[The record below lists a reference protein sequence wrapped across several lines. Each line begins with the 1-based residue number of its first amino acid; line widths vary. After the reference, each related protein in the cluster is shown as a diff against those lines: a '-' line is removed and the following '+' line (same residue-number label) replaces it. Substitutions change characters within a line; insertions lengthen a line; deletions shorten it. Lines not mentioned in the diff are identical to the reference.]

1 MRAGRDDPSL
11 GHEGL
16 RKMELKY
23 FLEDE
28 TVSVQQV
35 GAEKLLL
42 KRQLLPKKFSWADQD
57 LRPLAPSSSETIEM
71 LTLDDIEVGG
81 AIDVLG
87 RPMRVYDC
95 DPPSRALAKELL
107 DREFAPSIGAP
118 DEARMA
124 TGGDAALP
132 KQVRTATVCHVNVSA
147 LSSDAEGCCC
157 CNAVAGAAQ
166 GAERRPAA
174 VG

>member
-1 MRAGRDDPSL
+1 
-11 GHEGL
+11 
-16 RKMELKY
+16 MELKY

-95 DPPSRALAKELL
+95 DPPSRALGECSNGWLW
-107 DREFAPSIGAP
+107 
-118 DEARMA
+118 
-124 TGGDAALP
+124 AAVTVL
-132 KQVRTATVCHVNVSA
+132 TAV
-147 LSSDAEGCCC
+147 DGCCEQPRSC
-157 CNAVAGAAQ
+157 STVSS
-166 GAERRPAA
+166 RRRSARRMRHGWPRG
-174 VG
+174 VTQRCRSR

>member
-1 MRAGRDDPSL
+1 MRASRDDPSL

-95 DPPSRALAKELL
+95 DPPSRALGECSNGWLGLL
-107 DREFAPSIGAP
+107 
-118 DEARMA
+118 
-124 TGGDAALP
+124 
-132 KQVRTATVCHVNVSA
+132 
-147 LSSDAEGCCC
+147 
-157 CNAVAGAAQ
+157 
-166 GAERRPAA
+166 
-174 VG
+174 